1 MHDKKFDESI
11 RFVARHYRPGI
22 FDPSKAWR
30 RMGISTHLRRPS
42 RRIAAAVAAAVVL
55 TASACFFTFIYPNIG
70 TSAPAPQPAAAAPA
84 QQAPAAVVRRIEFAD
99 ATLAEVAAEIRR
111 VYGVR
116 ITNLPDTDTRL
127 TLSYEGSATD
137 LITTINI
144 LLDSDIQLCDD

>member
-1 MHDKKFDESI
+1 MHDKKFDESM

-22 FDPSKAWR
+22 FDASKAWR
-30 RMGISTHLRRPS
+30 RMGIGTHLRRPS
-42 RRIAAAVAAAVVL
+42 RRIAAAVAAAIVL
-55 TASACFFTFIYPNIG
+55 TASACFFTFIYPHID
-70 TSAPAPQPAAAAPA
+70 TP
-84 QQAPAAVVRRIEFAD
+84 APAAQPVHEAPVPKADTSVVRRIEFAD
-99 ATLAEVAAEIRR
+99 ASLAEVAAEIRR